1 MINNLQQAENCL
13 LSKNPRCQKNCPIN
27 TPIPQ
32 IIQLYKDG
40 EIEKAGEILFNN
52 NPLSSICAI
61 VCPHE
66 KQCRGNCIRGIKKEP
81 VYFNS
86 IEQEISRKYLENTD
100 FKKPESNGIKVAIV
114 GSGPAGLTVAFE
126 LAKKGYDIT
135 IFEKNEKIGGVLAYG
150 IPEFRLPKELLDLII
165 QRLLELGVK
174 IKINSIVGPV
184 ITLNKLF
191 KDGYKSIF
199 IGTGVWNPK
208 RLDIKGETFG
218 HSHYAIDYLKSPQYY
233 SLGKKVVVIGA
244 GNVAMDAA
252 RTAKKYGAEEVYIT
266 YRRGF
271 EDMTATKHEISDAK
285 QEGIL
290 FKTFETPVEI
300 VDEGIILARTEK
312 MDVEGKTTVVN
323 IPDSEYLFECDSI
336 LIAVSQAP
344 KNTIV
349 VNNKGVDITKRGYIE
364 TDDKGLTSK
373 EGVFACGDVVLGAS
387 TVIQAVNSAK
397 IVSTSMDEYLQKIT
411 QEEEIVV

>member
-1 MINNLQQAENCL
+1 MINNLQEAQNCL
-13 LSKNPRCQKNCPIN
+13 LCKKPRCQTNCPIN

-32 IIQLYKDG
+32 VIELYKNG

-52 NPLSSICAI
+52 NPLSVICAI

-66 KQCRGNCIRGIKKEP
+66 RQCRGNCIRGIKKEP
-81 VYFNS
+81 VHFHS
-86 IEQEISRKYLENTD
+86 IEEEISAKYLETTK
-100 FKKPESNGIKVAIV
+100 FEKPESNGIKVAII
-114 GSGPAGLTVAFE
+114 GSGPAGLTVAFD
-126 LAKKGYDIT
+126 LAKRGYDVT
-135 IFEKNEKIGGVLAYG
+135 IFEKNERIGGVLAYG
-150 IPEFRLPKELLDLII
+150 IPEFRLPRKLIDLLVARLLD
-165 QRLLELGVK
+165 LGVK

-184 ITLNKLF
+184 VTLNKLF

-218 HSHYAIDYLKSPQYY
+218 HAIDYLKSPQYY

-252 RTAKKYGAEEVYIT
+252 RTAKRNGAEEVYIA
-266 YRRGF
+266 YRRNF
-271 EDMTATKHEISDAK
+271 EDMTATKHEISEA
-285 QEGIL
+285 QNEGVL
-290 FKTFETPVEI
+290 FKTFEAPVEI

-312 MDVEGKTTVVN
+312 VEVDGRSSVSIV
-323 IPDSEYLFECDSI
+323 PDSEYLFECDSI

-349 VNNKGVDITKRGYIE
+349 VNNKGVDTTKRGHIE
-364 TDDKGLTSK
+364 TDEKGHTTK

-397 IVSTSMDEYLQKIT
+397 IVSESMHEYLQEVA
-411 QEEEIVV
+411 EEAAI

>member
-1 MINNLQQAENCL
+1 MNNLHQAENCL
-13 LSKNPRCQKNCPIN
+13 LCKKPRCQKNCPIN

-32 IIQLYKDG
+32 IIQLYKNG
-40 EIEKAGEILFNN
+40 EIEKAGEILFDN
-52 NPLSSICAI
+52 NPLSAICAI

-81 VYFNS
+81 VYFHS
-86 IEQEISRKYLENTD
+86 IEEEISKKYLQNTK
-100 FKKPESNGIKVAIV
+100 FTKPKSNGIKVAIV

-126 LAKKGYDIT
+126 LAKKGYDVT
-135 IFEKNEKIGGVLAYG
+135 IFEKNEKIGGVLTYG
-150 IPEFRLPKELLDLII
+150 IPDFRLPAELIDLLV
-165 QRLLELGVK
+165 QRLLDFGVK

-252 RTAKKYGAEEVYIT
+252 RTAKKHGSEEVYVI
-266 YRRGF
+266 YRRDF
-271 EDMTATKHEISDAK
+271 EDMTATKHEIHEAQ

-290 FKTFETPVEI
+290 FKTFEAPVEI

-312 MDVEGKTTVVN
+312 IEVDGKITLATVPN
-323 IPDSEYLFECDSI
+323 SEYLFECDSI
-336 LIAVSQAP
+336 LIAVSQVP
-344 KNTIV
+344 RNTIV
-349 VNNKGVDITKRGYIE
+349 VNKKGVDITKRGHIE
-364 TDDKGLTSK
+364 TDEKGLTTR

-387 TVIQAVNSAK
+387 TVIQAVNAAK
-397 IVSTSMDEYLQKIT
+397 IVSNSMDEYLQNLSEK
-411 QEEEIVV
+411 EEIVI

>member
-1 MINNLQQAENCL
+1 MINNLQEAQNCL
-13 LSKNPRCQKNCPIN
+13 LCKKPRCQKNCPIN

-32 IIQLYKDG
+32 IIELYKNG
-40 EIEKAGEILFNN
+40 EIEKAGDILFNN
-52 NPLSSICAI
+52 NPLSAICAI

-86 IEQEISRKYLENTD
+86 IEQEISKKYLENTK
-100 FKKPESNGIKVAIV
+100 FTKPKGNGTKVAIV

-126 LAKKGYDIT
+126 LARKGYDIT
-135 IFEKNEKIGGVLAYG
+135 IFEKNERIGGVLAYG
-150 IPEFRLPKELLDLII
+150 IPDFRLPKELVDLLI

-191 KDGYKSIF
+191 KDGYKAIF

-218 HSHYAIDYLKSPQYY
+218 HSHYAIDYLKSPKYY
-233 SLGKKVVVIGA
+233 SLGKRVVVVGA

-252 RTAKKYGAEEVYIT
+252 RTAKKNGAEEVYIT
-266 YRRGF
+266 YRRDF
-271 EDMTATKHEISDAK
+271 EDMTATKHEIHDAK

-290 FKTFETPVEI
+290 FKTFEAPVEI
-300 VDEGIILARTEK
+300 VDEGIVLARTEK
-312 MDVEGKTTVVN
+312 IEVDGKTTVAT

-364 TDDKGLTSK
+364 TDDKGLTTR

-397 IVSTSMDEYLQKIT
+397 IVSNSIDKYLQELT
-411 QEEEIVV
+411 QEKEIVV

>member
-13 LSKNPRCQKNCPIN
+13 LCKKPRCQKNCPIN
-27 TPIPQ
+27 TPIPK

-40 EIEKAGEILFNN
+40 EIEKAGEILFDN
-52 NPLSSICAI
+52 NPLSAICAI

-81 VYFNS
+81 VYFHY
-86 IEQEISRKYLENTD
+86 IEEEISKKYLENTK
-100 FKKPESNGIKVAIV
+100 FIKPQSNGIKVAIV

-126 LAKKGYDIT
+126 LAKKGYDVT
-135 IFEKNEKIGGVLAYG
+135 IFEKNERIGGVLAYG
-150 IPEFRLPKELLDLII
+150 IPEFRLSRKLVDLLIE
-165 QRLLELGVK
+165 RLLELGVK

-252 RTAKKYGAEEVYIT
+252 RTAKKYGAQEVYVT
-266 YRRGF
+266 YRRDF

-285 QEGIL
+285 QEGVL

-300 VDEGIILARTEK
+300 VDDGIILARTEK
-312 MDVEGKTTVVN
+312 TVIDGKTTITT
-323 IPDSEYLFECDSI
+323 IPNSEYLFECDSI

-349 VNNKGVDITKRGYIE
+349 VNNKGVDTTKRGHIE
-364 TDDKGLTSK
+364 TDEKGLTTR

-397 IVSTSMDEYLQKIT
+397 IVSKSIDEYLQEIH
-411 QEEEIVV
+411 QEEVI

>member
-13 LSKNPRCQKNCPIN
+13 LCKKPRCQKNCPIN

-32 IIQLYKDG
+32 IIQLYKNG
-40 EIEKAGEILFNN
+40 EIEKAGEILFDN
-52 NPLSSICAI
+52 NPLSAICAI

-81 VYFNS
+81 VYFHS
-86 IEQEISRKYLENTD
+86 IEEEISKKYLQNTK
-100 FKKPESNGIKVAIV
+100 FTKPKSNGIKVAIV

-126 LAKKGYDIT
+126 LAKKGYDVT
-135 IFEKNEKIGGVLAYG
+135 IFEKNEKIGGVLTYG
-150 IPEFRLPKELLDLII
+150 IPDFRLPAELIDLLV
-165 QRLLELGVK
+165 QRLLDFGVK

-252 RTAKKYGAEEVYIT
+252 RTAKKHGSEEVYVI
-266 YRRGF
+266 YRRDF
-271 EDMTATKHEISDAK
+271 EDMTATKHEIHEAQ

-290 FKTFETPVEI
+290 FKTFEAPVEI

-312 MDVEGKTTVVN
+312 IEVDGKITLATVPN
-323 IPDSEYLFECDSI
+323 SEYLFECDSI
-336 LIAVSQAP
+336 LIAVSQVP
-344 KNTIV
+344 RNTIV
-349 VNNKGVDITKRGYIE
+349 VNNKGVDITKRGHIE
-364 TDDKGLTSK
+364 TDEKGLTTR

-387 TVIQAVNSAK
+387 TVIQAVNAAK
-397 IVSTSMDEYLQKIT
+397 IVSNSMDEYLQNLSEK
-411 QEEEIVV
+411 EEIVI

>member
-1 MINNLQQAENCL
+1 MINNLQEAENCML
-13 LSKNPRCQKNCPIN
+13 CKKPRCQKNCPIN

-32 IIQLYKDG
+32 VIQLYKNG
-40 EIEKAGEILFNN
+40 EIKKAGAILFNN
-52 NPLSSICAI
+52 NPLSAICAI

-66 KQCRGNCIRGIKKEP
+66 KQCRGNCIRGIKREP
-81 VYFNS
+81 VHFHS
-86 IEQEISRKYLENTD
+86 IEQEISIKYLKNTK
-100 FKKPESNGIKVAIV
+100 FVKPKSNKIKVAVI

-126 LAKKGYDIT
+126 LAQKGYEIT
-135 IFEKNEKIGGVLAYG
+135 IFEKNERIGGVLAYG
-150 IPEFRLPKELLDLII
+150 IPEFRLSRELVDLLIA
-165 QRLLELGVK
+165 RLLELGVK

-218 HSHYAIDYLKSPQYY
+218 HCHYAIDYLKSPQYY
-233 SLGKKVVVIGA
+233 SLGKKVIVIGA

-252 RTAKKYGAEEVYIT
+252 RTAKKYGAEEVYIV
-266 YRRGF
+266 YRRDF
-271 EDMTATKHEISDAK
+271 EDMTATKHEIYDA
-285 QEGIL
+285 QNEGIL
-290 FKTFETPVEI
+290 FKTFETPIEI
-300 VDEGIILARTEK
+300 VDDGIILARTEK
-312 MDVEGKTTVVN
+312 TEVEGKNTVSI
-323 IPDSEYLFECDSI
+323 IPNSNYLFECDSI

-344 KNTIV
+344 RNTIV
-349 VNNKGVDITKRGYIE
+349 VNNKGVDTTKRGYIE
-364 TDDKGLTSK
+364 TDDKGHTTR

-397 IVSTSMDEYLQKIT
+397 IVSQSIDKYLQET
-411 QEEEIVV
+411 NE

>member
-13 LSKNPRCQKNCPIN
+13 LCKKPRCQKNCPIN

-32 IIQLYKDG
+32 IIQLYKNG
-40 EIEKAGEILFNN
+40 EIEKAGEILFDN
-52 NPLSSICAI
+52 NPLSAICAI

-81 VYFNS
+81 VYFHS
-86 IEQEISRKYLENTD
+86 IEEEISKKYLQNTK
-100 FKKPESNGIKVAIV
+100 FTKPKSNGIKVAIV

-126 LAKKGYDIT
+126 LAKKGYDVT
-135 IFEKNEKIGGVLAYG
+135 IFEKNEKIGGVLTYG
-150 IPEFRLPKELLDLII
+150 IPKFRLPSELIDLLV
-165 QRLLELGVK
+165 QRLLDLGVK

-252 RTAKKYGAEEVYIT
+252 RTAKKYGSEEVYVI
-266 YRRGF
+266 YRRDF
-271 EDMTATKHEISDAK
+271 EDMTATKHEIHEAQ

-290 FKTFETPVEI
+290 FKTFEAPVEI

-312 MDVEGKTTVVN
+312 IEVDGKITLATVPN
-323 IPDSEYLFECDSI
+323 SEYLFECDSI
-336 LIAVSQAP
+336 LIAVSQVP
-344 KNTIV
+344 RNTIV
-349 VNNKGVDITKRGYIE
+349 VNNKGVDITKRGHIE
-364 TDDKGLTSK
+364 TDEKGLTTR

-387 TVIQAVNSAK
+387 TVIQAVNAAK
-397 IVSTSMDEYLQKIT
+397 IVSNSMDEYLQNLSEK
-411 QEEEIVV
+411 EEIVV

>member
-1 MINNLQQAENCL
+1 MINNLQEAENCML
-13 LSKNPRCQKNCPIN
+13 CKKARCQKNCPIN

-32 IIQLYKDG
+32 VIQLYKNG

-52 NPLSSICAI
+52 NPLSVICAI

-81 VYFNS
+81 VHFHS
-86 IEQEISRKYLENTD
+86 IEQEISTEYLKNTQ
-100 FKKPESNGIKVAIV
+100 FIKPESNGIKVAVI

-126 LAKKGYDIT
+126 LAKKGYDVT
-135 IFEKNEKIGGVLAYG
+135 IFEKNEKIGGVLTYG
-150 IPEFRLPKELLDLII
+150 IPDFRLSRELIDLLVSRLLD
-165 QRLLELGVK
+165 LGVK

-218 HSHYAIDYLKSPQYY
+218 HSHYAIDYLKSPKYY

-252 RTAKKYGAEEVYIT
+252 RTAKRNGAEEVYVA
-266 YRRGF
+266 YRRDF
-271 EDMTATKHEISDAK
+271 EDMTATKHEISEAIE
-285 QEGIL
+285 EGVL
-290 FKTFETPVEI
+290 FKTFEAPVEI
-300 VDEGIILARTEK
+300 VDDGIILARTEK
-312 MDVEGKTTVVN
+312 KEVDGKSTVSM

-349 VNNKGVDITKRGYIE
+349 VNNKGVDTTKRGHIE
-364 TDDKGLTSK
+364 TDEKGHTTK

-397 IVSTSMDEYLQKIT
+397 IVSESMDEYLQEIT
-411 QEEEIVV
+411 EEEVI

>member
-1 MINNLQQAENCL
+1 MNNLHQAENCL
-13 LSKNPRCQKNCPIN
+13 LCKKPRCQKNCPIN

-32 IIQLYKDG
+32 IIQLYKNG

-52 NPLSSICAI
+52 NPLSAICAI

-66 KQCRGNCIRGIKKEP
+66 NQCRGNCIRGIKKEP
-81 VYFNS
+81 VYFHS
-86 IEQEISRKYLENTD
+86 IEEEISKKYLQNTK
-100 FKKPESNGIKVAIV
+100 FTKPKSNGIKVAIV

-135 IFEKNEKIGGVLAYG
+135 IFEKNEKVGGVLTYG
-150 IPEFRLPKELLDLII
+150 IPKFRLPSELIDLLV
-165 QRLLELGVK
+165 QRLLDLGVK

-191 KDGYKSIF
+191 NDGYKSIF

-208 RLDIKGETFG
+208 RLDIKGETLG

-233 SLGKKVVVIGA
+233 SLGKKVAIIGA

-252 RTAKKYGAEEVYIT
+252 RTAKKHGSEEVHVI
-266 YRRGF
+266 YRRDF
-271 EDMTATKHEISDAK
+271 EDMTATKHEINKAQ

-290 FKTFETPVEI
+290 FRTFEAPVEI
-300 VDEGIILARTEK
+300 VDEGIILAGTEK
-312 MDVEGKTTVVN
+312 IEIGGKTTLAI
-323 IPDSEYLFECDSI
+323 IPNSEYLFECDSI
-336 LIAVSQAP
+336 LIAVSQVP
-344 KNTIV
+344 QNTIV
-349 VNNKGVDITKRGYIE
+349 INNKGVDITKRGHIE
-364 TDDKGLTSK
+364 TDEKGLTTR

-387 TVIQAVNSAK
+387 TVIQAVKAAK
-397 IVSTSMDEYLQKIT
+397 IVSNSMDEYLQNLSKKGTVI
-411 QEEEIVV
+411 